1 MAKMYSVTIRNRL
14 AGTVFALGIVGVGA
28 LLLTIGFAL
37 LAALVVAGGVIGVG
51 ARVYRMLR
59 GGRQAFPHVG
69 NRTDRIADSGLD
81 PALEVRP
88 DQPAIVRP
96 RDETAG

>member
-14 AGTVFALGIVGVGA
+14 AGTVFALGIVGAGA
-28 LLLTIGFAL
+28 LLLTVGFAL
-37 LAALVVAGGVIGVG
+37 LAALLVAGGLLGVG
-51 ARVYRMLR
+51 AGVYRALR
-59 GGRQAFPHVG
+59 GRGQALPHAG
-69 NRTDRIADSGLD
+69 IRSDRIADSELD

-96 RDETAG
+96 RGEGAE